1 MTKRILVPRCST
13 VEVVIAI
20 AIVIVA
26 MVATVPLTNCTPN
39 EVSFQFEG
47 KYIFQEIQYYLW
59 SSKIQ
64 IKPVNFA
71 L

>member
-1 MTKRILVPRCST
+1 MTKRIVVPRCST
-13 VEVVIAI
+13 VEIVI

-26 MVATVPLTNCTPN
+26 MVATVQMTNCTPN

-47 KYIFQEIQYYLW
+47 KYIFQEIHYLW

-64 IKPVNFA
+64 IKPVNVA